1 MIAAQRLE
9 YIIASLREKHV
20 VSTNVLSDQLN
31 VSEMTIRRDL
41 DELEQLGLC
50 QRTHGGAVVAG
61 RSIIQETPYSERE
74 LLHVMEKKAI
84 AHAAIQMIHDGDTI
98 ALDSGTTTL
107 HLARLLRER
116 ENITVVTNAIHVILE
131 LYCCNGIKVIATSG
145 TLSRPYLKEAE
156 QRDPCLVGSLAEETM
171 RKFRP
176 SKAFIGT
183 SGLSIADGLSNSV
196 NEEAS
201 MKRAMMDV
209 SAETIVLADHTKFG
223 HVASFI
229 VGPASMINKLIT
241 DPDISREFEE
251 NISKLGVEV
260 IKAQLE

>member
-9 YIIASLREKHV
+9 YIISALREKHV
-20 VSTNVLSDQLN
+20 VSTNVLSNELH

-41 DELEQLGLC
+41 DELEHLGLC
-50 QRTHGGAVVAG
+50 QRTHGGAVLAG

-74 LLHVMEKKAI
+74 LLNVLEKQAI
-84 AHAAIQMIHDGDTI
+84 AREAIQTIQDGDTI
-98 ALDSGTTTL
+98 ALDSGTSTL
-107 HLARLLRER
+107 HLARLLKEK
-116 ENITVVTNAIHVILE
+116 ENITVITNSIHVILE
-131 LYCCNGIKVIATSG
+131 LDCCKGIKVISTSG
-145 TLSRPYLKEAE
+145 TLSRPYLKEDE
-156 QRDPCLVGSLAEETM
+156 KRDPCLVGSLAEETM

-176 SKAFIGT
+176 SIAFIGT

-196 NEEAS
+196 YEEAS
-201 MKRAMMDV
+201 MKRTMIDV
-209 SAETIVLADHTKFG
+209 SAEIIVLADHTKFG

-229 VGPASMINKLIT
+229 VGPISMINRLIT
-241 DPDISREFEE
+241 DPGISRESEE